1 MGTKVDSV
9 QVMLTLSPEVRDY
22 LAAIAELGIYGKTP
36 SEVARTFVGR
46 ELERLVVEKGLVPL
60 KRVSKKPRARA
71 R

>member
-36 SEVARTFVGR
+36 SEVARSMTVASSAR
-46 ELERLVVEKGLVPL
+46 PS
-60 KRVSKKPRARA
+60 RVSAAPRPPVSDNL
-71 R
+71 